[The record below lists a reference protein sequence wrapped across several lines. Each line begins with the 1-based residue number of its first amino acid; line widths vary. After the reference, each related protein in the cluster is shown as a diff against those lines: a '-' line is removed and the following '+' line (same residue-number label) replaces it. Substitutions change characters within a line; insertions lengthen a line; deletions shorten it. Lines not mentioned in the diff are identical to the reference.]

1 MDELLLKLEA
11 LLWHRGIKSLHPS
24 LQILIRFVRF
34 IYAIVRDV
42 VTTTLTLRAMGLVY
56 ITILSIVPLLALSF
70 SALKGF
76 GIHRTRIEPAL
87 RSLLA
92 PLGEK
97 GIELTDQLISF
108 VDNVQGGLLAGVG
121 LILLIYT
128 TVSMIKKIE
137 DSLNHVW
144 RVDAARSFVQ
154 RFGEYLSVVL
164 VGPLLM
170 VTAVGLIATIGSNAL
185 VDRLLQIGPFGATA
199 VMIGKMMPYLLVS
212 LMFSLLYWFIPN
224 TRVRV
229 TAALVGGLTGGMLW
243 AACGML
249 FATFVVT
256 STRNVTIYAS
266 FAIVIIALM
275 WLYISWLILLIGA
288 QTSFYCQNPE
298 YLRTGYRQLNIGN
311 QMREEIALSI
321 MLLVAE
327 SFRKGGNPLTTNA
340 IGGRLHIPGMLV
352 GLVRKRLVVAGLLE
366 IGRRGQLIPA
376 RDPGNIMLR
385 EIVQA
390 VRTVNSEDVFRG
402 GKWPANVSNV
412 LAEMESLVGPTLDNT
427 SLYDLLDEDAAS
439 TA

>member
-11 LLWHRGIKSLHPS
+11 LLWHRGIRSLHPS

-34 IYAIVRDV
+34 LYAIIRDV

-87 RSLLA
+87 GSLLA
-92 PLGEK
+92 PLGDK
-97 GIELTDQLISF
+97 GVELTDQLIGF

-137 DSLNHVW
+137 DSLNYIW

-170 VTAVGLIATIGSNAL
+170 VTAVGMIATIGSNAL
-185 VDRLLQIGPFGATA
+185 VDHLLQIGPFGATA

-224 TRVRV
+224 TRVRIG
-229 TAALVGGLTGGMLW
+229 AALIGGLTGGFLW
-243 AACGML
+243 ATCGML

-275 WLYISWLILLIGA
+275 WLYISWLILLVGA
-288 QTSFYCQNPE
+288 QASFYYQNPD
-298 YLRTGYRQLNIGN
+298 YIRTGYRQLNIGN
-311 QMREEIALSI
+311 QMREEIALSL

-327 SFRKGGNPLTTNA
+327 AFRKGSRGLTTNE
-340 IGGRLHIPGMLV
+340 IGGKLRVPGMLV
-352 GLVRKRLVVAGLLE
+352 ALVRKRLVAAGLLE
-366 IGRRGQLIPA
+366 TGARGQLMPT
-376 RDPGNIMLR
+376 RDPGSITLR

-390 VRTVNSEDVFRG
+390 MRTRNSEDVFRG
-402 GKWPANVSNV
+402 GKWPAKVSNV
-412 LAEMESLVGPTLDNT
+412 LAEMESLVSPTLDDT
-427 SLYDLLDEDAAS
+427 SLYDLLDEGVA
-439 TA
+439 